1 MLEVKRKPAIHSHAT
16 ATARA
21 QVAASLPSASGAAA
35 AAARVSE
42 VVHPTPIVGPRDFQ
56 AKLPVITGEINFKGI
71 VTVDGVLSGQI
82 GSGSTVN
89 LKQRPS
95 AVYETHAELTGEI
108 TFKDMVRVNGHIA
121 GTVYSKSGTLIV
133 DTGARIDAR
142 VDVGVAIVSGTV
154 TGDIIA
160 RERVEL
166 GPTSKIYGNIWTRS
180 LVIKDGA
187 IFEGVCRMIEEVE
200 KAS

>member
-1 MLEVKRKPAIHSHAT
+1 VLEVKRKPAIHSHAT

-21 QVAASLPSASGAAA
+21 QVANLPAVSGAATA
-35 AAARVSE
+35 TARVSE
-42 VVHPTPIVGPRDFQ
+42 VVHPTPIVPGARDFQ
-56 AKLPVITGEINFKGI
+56 AKLPVITGEINFKGVVI
-71 VTVDGVLSGQI
+71 VDGVLSGQI
-82 GSGSTVN
+82 GSGSSVN
-89 LKQRPS
+89 VKQRPS

-108 TFKDMVRVNGHIA
+108 TFKDMVRVNGHVA
-121 GTVYSKSGTLIV
+121 GTVYSKTGTLIV

-142 VDVGVAIVSGTV
+142 VDVGVAIISGTV
-154 TGDIIA
+154 KGDVIA

-187 IFEGVCRMIEEVE
+187 IFEGVCRMIDEVE

>member
-16 ATARA
+16 ATPRA
-21 QVAASLPSASGAAA
+21 QVATNLPSVSGAAA

-42 VVHPTPIVGPRDFQ
+42 VVHPTPIVAPRDFQ

-89 LKQRPS
+89 VKQRPS

-121 GTVYSKSGTLIV
+121 GTVYSKTGMLIV

-154 TGDIIA
+154 KGDIIA
-160 RERVEL
+160 RGRVEL

-187 IFEGVCRMIEEVE
+187 IFEGVCRMIDEVE